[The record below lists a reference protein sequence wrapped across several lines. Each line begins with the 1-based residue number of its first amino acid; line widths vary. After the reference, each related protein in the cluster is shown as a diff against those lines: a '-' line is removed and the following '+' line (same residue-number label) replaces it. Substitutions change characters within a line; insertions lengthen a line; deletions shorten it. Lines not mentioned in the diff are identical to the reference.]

1 MALAHAIKSKTAKAY
16 RRGDLLDKR
25 QQLMTAWQAVLR
37 LRAVRRARLLI
48 SEAIRLKRRTHGD
61 LGLSEMIQ
69 SALLGLC
76 VELLLKAAQT
86 AKRAD
91 IVDTWHQVVARLPR
105 AR

>member
-1 MALAHAIKSKTAKAY
+1 
-16 RRGDLLDKR
+16 
-25 QQLMTAWQAVLR
+25 
-37 LRAVRRARLLI
+37 
-48 SEAIRLKRRTHGD
+48 
-61 LGLSEMIQ
+61 MIQ

-76 VELLLKAAQT
+76 VELLLKAAQP

>member
-1 MALAHAIKSKTAKAY
+1 
-16 RRGDLLDKR
+16 
-25 QQLMTAWQAVLR
+25 
-37 LRAVRRARLLI
+37 
-48 SEAIRLKRRTHGD
+48 
-61 LGLSEMIQ
+61 MIQ